1 MPANAYKNF
10 SDRFIAHTGIPLPGH
25 PYPCTY
31 VKKDKQF
38 GEYLQSVPTDQ
49 CVKMSPSVRMQGL
62 WRNEFEGSQFCP
74 APAKECSFALEDGGN
89 ERRIWLDF
97 AAPFPSSE
105 ERLPGGLYAV
115 DFVGRRTVYR
125 GEYGHLGVFDGEVI
139 VDRMISIKEI
149 EAPPPPPTKAETVK
163 YWKEC
168 EAAGNCIP
176 NWEAINKIE
185 D

>member
-89 ERRIWLDF
+89 ERRIWLVSPY
-97 AAPFPSSE
+97 ASS
-105 ERLPGGLYAV
+105 RGKPAV
-115 DFVGRRTVYR
+115 A
-125 GEYGHLGVFDGEVI
+125 L
-139 VDRMISIKEI
+139 
-149 EAPPPPPTKAETVK
+149 
-163 YWKEC
+163 
-168 EAAGNCIP
+168 
-176 NWEAINKIE
+176 
-185 D
+185 